1 MVNVVTTFNNFA
13 RGKIDHDMM
22 GRFDLPLYTTS
33 VDLFENFFSN
43 FKGNAIYRT
52 GFQDMIGAF
61 QDCVFQEFKFR
72 NDQNYILLF
81 FENKIRF
88 LTFDA
93 EGNFGFVESAPSVPL
108 EVTTPYTLE
117 EARAL
122 RFTQNSDVTVIT
134 HQSHPPKDLTRV
146 SANDFT
152 LANHP
157 FTPADP
163 FGGNEFPKACLFYQ
177 ARLWFANTPS
187 KPTTFWFS
195 EIGLFDQFTIPT
207 ETLPTSAIESS
218 VSAINQPIEWMFGAE
233 NSLLMGT
240 ANGIVAVN
248 GGGVNTAIEVATVD
262 AKLTSADGSNESIP
276 FGKDGLAFYVGK
288 NNRNVHYFNYD
299 ILIESFQARDANF
312 LSYDITKTGLGK
324 IRHKKDRNDLIYA
337 VRGDGALLTLNF
349 NESENIIGWS
359 DHKTSGFIQDIAV
372 ITNNEGDPQL
382 FALVIREGIF
392 FIERLSEHIEFS
404 ERVNFFTND
413 EDADDEAYNRKVA
426 QELTE
431 CGYLDNSLRFDNLQV
446 GNTITFAEGGNSAFS
461 PAFSPAFGSGFGQGI
476 ITASLP
482 IFSTGSAYSSAFSP
496 AFGTASDAI
505 SDVGKHISFKT
516 ITGYESGRFEITNVK
531 SSTVVDVNVLQTP
544 TSNTHDDWY
553 LSFDTVSGLTQ
564 YIGQTIGIVADGGFL
579 GLFDIVSDTVDLD
592 RPVLS
597 VVVGLPYQGVIKSF
611 TLGFQLQ
618 ADNTQTTPKVIN
630 RVGMRTVASA
640 GGKFGTSLYNLEPV
654 QQLSQNDLNYLP
666 PLPLDGTKY
675 ITLADDN
682 DIEKHFYVVQN
693 EPLPF
698 VLVAIMIDANY
709 SLLRS

>member
-1 MVNVVTTFNNFA
+1 
-13 RGKIDHDMM
+13 MM
-22 GRFDLPLYTTS
+22 GRFDLSLYTTS

-81 FENKIRF
+81 FANTIRF

-93 EGNFGFVESAPSVPL
+93 DGNFGFVESSPSVPL

-117 EARAL
+117 EARTLQFAP
-122 RFTQNSDVTVIT
+122 NADVTVIT
-134 HQSHPPKDLTRV
+134 HQNHKPRDLTRV
-146 SANDFT
+146 SASDFT

-163 FGGNEFPKACLFYQ
+163 FGNNEFPASCVFFQ
-177 ARLWFANTPS
+177 GRLWFANTPS
-187 KPTTFWFS
+187 KPTGYWFS
-195 EIGLFDQFTIPT
+195 EIGLFDQFIIPQ

-218 VSAINQPIEWMFGAE
+218 VSSINQPIEWMFGAE

-262 AKLTSADGSNESIP
+262 AKLTSADGANASIP

-288 NNRNVHYFNYD
+288 NNRNAYYFNYD
-299 ILIESFQARDANF
+299 ILQESFQARDANF
-312 LSYDITKTGLGK
+312 ISYDITKTGLKK

-349 NESENIIGWS
+349 KESENIIGWS
-359 DHKTSGFIQDIAV
+359 VHKTFGSIQDIAV

-392 FIERLSEHIEFS
+392 FIERLSDHVEFS
-404 ERVNFFTND
+404 ERVNFFTDDKNS
-413 EDADDEAYNRKVA
+413 DDEAYHRKVA

-431 CGYLDNSLRFDNLQV
+431 CGYLDNSQRFDNLQV
-446 GNTITFAEGGNSAFS
+446 GNTITYVEGGNSAYS
-461 PAFSPAFGSGFGQGI
+461 AAYSSAFGSGFGQGI
-476 ITASLP
+476 LTATLP
-482 IFSTGSAYSSAFSP
+482 IFSTGSAYSSAYSP
-496 AFGTASDAI
+496 AFGTAASTL
-505 SDVGKHISFKT
+505 SDVGNHISFKT
-516 ITGYESGRFEITNVK
+516 ITGYESGRFEITNVR

-544 TSNTHDDWY
+544 TVNTHDDWY
-553 LSFDTVSGLTQ
+553 LSFDTISGLTQ

-579 GLFDIVSDTVDLD
+579 GLFDIVSDTVVLD
-592 RPVLS
+592 KPVLS
-597 VVVGLPYQGVIKSF
+597 VVVGYTYRGVIKSF
-611 TLGFQLQ
+611 TLGFQLN
-618 ADNTQTTPKVIN
+618 AENTQTTEKVIS
-630 RVGMRTVASA
+630 RVGIRTVASA
-640 GGKFGTSLYNLEPV
+640 GGKFGSSLYRLEAV
-654 QQLSQNDLNYLP
+654 QQLSQGDLNYLP

-675 ITLADDN
+675 ITIADDN
-682 DIEKHFYVVQN
+682 DIEKHFYIVQN
-693 EPLPF
+693 EPLP
-698 VLVAIMIDANY
+698 LVVNSVMIDANY
-709 SLLRS
+709 SLRRS